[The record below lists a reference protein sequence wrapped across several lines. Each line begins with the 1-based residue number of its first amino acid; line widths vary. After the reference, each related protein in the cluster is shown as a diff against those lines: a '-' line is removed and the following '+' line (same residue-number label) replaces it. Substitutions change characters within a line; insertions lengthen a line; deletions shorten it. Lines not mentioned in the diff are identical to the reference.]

1 MAFTALAYAQMT
13 PSVTVSDQE
22 IADGTVTVDAVVSE
36 GPGWIVI
43 HADQDGAPGPV
54 LGYTAVSDGENS
66 AVAVELAA
74 EGRTETLY
82 AMLHTDAG
90 TVGTYEFPG
99 DDGPVSVDD
108 QVVVVPFTA
117 TEAMMAEEEMMAE
130 EMVPSVTVSD
140 QSLMDGAV
148 TVDKVVSSGP
158 GWIVIHADQDGAPG
172 PVLGHTAVSDGEN
185 SAVVVE
191 LAAEGRTDTLYAML
205 HTDAGTVG
213 TYEFPG
219 DDGPV
224 SVADQVVVVS
234 FNTTAE
240 EAMTLPETGG
250 VIMPW
255 AAILLLVAGG
265 LILAAGSTLALAQRP
280 R

>member
-1 MAFTALAYAQMT
+1 MTRVHKPLGIAVVAVLILMAFAALAYAQMT

-22 IADGTVTVDAVVSE
+22 ITDGSVTVDNVVSE

-108 QVVVVPFTA
+108 QVVVVSFST
-117 TEAMMAEEEMMAE
+117 
-130 EMVPSVTVSD
+130 TV
-140 QSLMDGAV
+140 
-148 TVDKVVSSGP
+148 
-158 GWIVIHADQDGAPG
+158 
-172 PVLGHTAVSDGEN
+172 
-185 SAVVVE
+185 
-191 LAAEGRTDTLYAML
+191 
-205 HTDAGTVG
+205 
-213 TYEFPG
+213 
-219 DDGPV
+219 
-224 SVADQVVVVS
+224 
-234 FNTTAE
+234 E
-240 EAMTLPETGG
+240 EAVTLPETGG
-250 VIMPW
+250 VITPW
-255 AAILLLVAGG
+255 AAILLLFAGG